1 MRAMAACFVGYM
13 HSTGLTTLALI
24 GFIAAF
30 RHAAIPSHWL
40 PFVLVGRTRG
50 WSRPK
55 TLGIV
60 LLAGSGH
67 LATNTLLGFC
77 IAWFGFKLDE
87 KTGSFFPWAIGA
99 LLVAIGLYFCWR
111 QWRHG
116 TSCHHHHH
124 QAEGPD
130 HQAAAGHGHA
140 HDHWDEKLQQSALA
154 AKDDWT
160 AISGLFVMLTLSPCE
175 AFLPIYLA
183 GVPFGW
189 KGFFLFSAVLAVA
202 TVGAMTLFT
211 WLTLRGFDRFK
222 LDRLERYEA
231 GVLGALF
238 IALGIMVVVLETLG
252 LA

>member
-1 MRAMAACFVGYM
+1 MN
-13 HSTGLTTLALI
+13 STILTTIALA
-24 GFIAAF
+24 GFVAAF

-40 PFVLVGRTRG
+40 PFVFVGRTRG
-50 WSRPK
+50 WSRKK

-67 LATNTLLGFC
+67 LATNTVLGFC

-87 KTGSFFPWAIGA
+87 KTGSFFPWMLGG

-116 TSCHHHHH
+116 TSCHHHHEAGKD
-124 QAEGPD
+124 AEAGAD
-130 HQAAAGHGHA
+130 QHGHGHP
-140 HDHWDEKLQQSALA
+140 HWDEKLQDTALA
-154 AKDDWT
+154 AKSDWT
-160 AISGLFVMLTLSPCE
+160 AIGGLFAMLTLSPCE
-175 AFLPIYLA
+175 AFLPIYLL

-189 KGFFLFSAVLAVA
+189 KGFCLLSAVLAVA

-222 LDRLERYEA
+222 LNRIERYEA
-231 GVLGALF
+231 GLLGVLF
-238 IALGIMVVVLETLG
+238 IVFGIMVVVLESLG

>member
-1 MRAMAACFVGYM
+1 MN
-13 HSTGLTTLALI
+13 STILTTIALA
-24 GFIAAF
+24 GFVAAF

-40 PFVLVGRTRG
+40 PFVFVGRTRG
-50 WSRPK
+50 WSRKK

-87 KTGSFFPWAIGA
+87 KTGSFFPWAVGG

-124 QAEGPD
+124 
-130 HQAAAGHGHA
+130 AGEDDEAMADQHGHA
-140 HDHWDEKLQQSALA
+140 HWDEKIQGRALT
-154 AKDDWT
+154 AKSDWT
-160 AISGLFVMLTLSPCE
+160 AIGGLFAMLTLSPCE
-175 AFLPIYLA
+175 AFLPVYLS
-183 GVPFGW
+183 GVKFGW
-189 KGFFLFSAVLAVA
+189 EGFFVLSAILAVA
-202 TVGAMTLFT
+202 TLTAMMLFT
-211 WLTLRGFDRFK
+211 WLTLCGFEKFQVK
-222 LDRLERYEA
+222 NFERYEA
-231 GVLGALF
+231 GLLSVLFIVLGIL
-238 IALGIMVVVLETLG
+238 IVVLESLG

>member
-1 MRAMAACFVGYM
+1 MAGCPTGDM
-13 HSTGLTTLALI
+13 NSTILTTIALM
-24 GFIAAF
+24 GFAAAF

-40 PFVLVGRTRG
+40 PFVFVGRTRG
-50 WSRPK
+50 WTQKK

-60 LLAGSGH
+60 LLAGCGH
-67 LATNTLLGFC
+67 LATNTVLGFC

-87 KTGSFFPWAIGA
+87 KTGSFFPWMLGG

-116 TSCHHHHH
+116 ASCHHHHH
-124 QAEGPD
+124 AGEDAGP
-130 HQAAAGHGHA
+130 AADQHGHGHA
-140 HDHWDEKLQQSALA
+140 HWDEKMQDTALA
-154 AKDDWT
+154 AKSDWT
-160 AISGLFVMLTLSPCE
+160 AIGGLFAMLTLSPCE
-175 AFLPIYLA
+175 AFLPIYLL

-189 KGFFLFSAVLAVA
+189 KGFCLLSAVLAVA

-222 LDRLERYEA
+222 LNRIERYEA
-231 GVLGALF
+231 GLLGVLF
-238 IALGIMVVVLETLG
+238 IVFGVMVVVLESLG

>member
-1 MRAMAACFVGYM
+1 MADCFVRDM

-67 LATNTLLGFC
+67 LVTNTLLGFC
-77 IAWFGFKLDE
+77 IAWFGFKLNE
-87 KTGSFFPWAIGA
+87 KTGSYFPWTVGG
-99 LLVAIGLYFCWR
+99 LLVAIGVYFCWR
-111 QWRHG
+111 QARHG
-116 TSCHHHHH
+116 TFCHHHHH
-124 QAEGPD
+124 AAGGGDVAAEGT
-130 HQAAAGHGHA
+130 GHG
-140 HDHWDEKLQQSALA
+140 HDHWDDEMQQSALA
-154 AKDDWT
+154 ARDDWT

-189 KGFFLFSAVLAVA
+189 KGFLLFSAVLAVA

-211 WLTLRGFDRFK
+211 WLTLRGFDRLK
-222 LDRLERYEA
+222 LNRLERYEA

-238 IALGIMVVVLETLG
+238 ITLGVLVVVLESLG

>member
-1 MRAMAACFVGYM
+1 MN
-13 HSTGLTTLALI
+13 STILTTIALA
-24 GFIAAF
+24 GFVAAF

-40 PFVLVGRTRG
+40 PFVFVGRTRG
-50 WSRPK
+50 WSRKK

-67 LATNTLLGFC
+67 LATNTQLGFC

-87 KTGSFFPWAIGA
+87 KTGSLFPWTLGG

-116 TSCHHHHH
+116 TSCHHQHH
-124 QAEGPD
+124 AGEGDEP
-130 HQAAAGHGHA
+130 AADQHGHGHA
-140 HDHWDEKLQQSALA
+140 HWDEKIQDRALT
-154 AKDDWT
+154 AKSDWT
-160 AISGLFVMLTLSPCE
+160 VIGGLFAMLTLSPCE
-175 AFLPIYLA
+175 AFLPIYLL

-189 KGFFLFSAVLAVA
+189 KGFCLLSAVLAVA

-222 LDRLERYEA
+222 LNRIERYEA
-231 GVLGALF
+231 GLLGVLF
-238 IALGIMVVVLETLG
+238 IVFGILVVVLESLG